1 MIITVPDYPNVPPN
15 LKGLEID
22 YQEVEGKTFFLPKWP
37 LGFTPTN
44 EEILWLK
51 QCLNI
56 VMSQIYNQEMNCTII
71 WYCVPMND
79 QD

>member
-22 YQEVEGKTFFLPKWP
+22 YQEVEGKTFFFPKWP

-56 VMSQIYNQEMNCTII
+56 VMSQIYNQEMNCTIERSGL
-71 WYCVPMND
+71 N
-79 QD
+79 